1 MKKLKAAAAAAEIV
15 SDDSMVIAGGILPG
29 RANGQEGLLR
39 ACALIVEADV
49 RLCLVSCDV
58 LILTRDIID
67 RVGRKIEAEC
77 GVPFENFLVTV
88 THTHHAPATAA
99 VHGYVRDEAFCAR
112 LEESILAAVRA
123 AAKKLASSG
132 NSAEAEMLFGLGQEA
147 TVGANSRLLMKDGTI
162 AWAGYDMN
170 ETVRPTG
177 PMDAE
182 LPVVALRKKDG
193 SYEALFFNH
202 SSHNIGGYKPG
213 IRSPAFYGLAAQE
226 IEKKVGG
233 TVFFLPG
240 AFGSTHN
247 LHVPPVEAAFRV
259 KSAIEETL
267 PRLQPLPASPLKSIK
282 VEFEYRVRNFDEAAE
297 DEAVSYW
304 CNKWQKNPQPTI
316 DVFRRMREALREHQG
331 EVRRSWM
338 QAILLGDVAFVG
350 IPGELF
356 TVLGLEIKRRSPF
369 RYTYIINL
377 ANDWIGYLP
386 DKRGFELGGYQVWT
400 GLHSLVAPGTGES
413 VVEEALR
420 LLDKLYEA
428 V

>member
-1 MKKLKAAAAAAEIV
+1 MEKLKAAAAVAEIAGE
-15 SDDSMVIAGGILPG
+15 DSMVIAGGILPG
-29 RANGQEGLLR
+29 KASGQEGLLR
-39 ACALIVEADV
+39 ASALIIEAETV
-49 RLCLVSCDV
+49 ICLVSCDV
-58 LILTRDIID
+58 LILTRDMID
-67 RVGRKIEAEC
+67 RVSRKIEAEY
-77 GVPFENFLVTV
+77 GVPFENFTVTV

-112 LEESILAAVRA
+112 LEESIVTAVRA
-123 AAKKLASSG
+123 AADKLARSG
-132 NSAEAEMLFGLGQEA
+132 SETEMFLGLGQEA

-170 ETVRPTG
+170 EAVRPTG

-182 LPVVALRKKDG
+182 LPVVAFRKKDG

-226 IEKKVGG
+226 IEKKLGG
-233 TVFFLPG
+233 TIFFLPG

-247 LHVPPVEAAFRV
+247 LHVPPGEAAFRV

-267 PRLQPLPASPLKSIK
+267 PRLRPLPASPLKSIK
-282 VEFEYRVRNFDEAAE
+282 VEFEYRVRNFDEDAE
-297 DEAVSYW
+297 DKAVSYW

-316 DVFRRMREALREHQG
+316 DVFRKMRGALREHQG

-338 QAILLGDVAFVG
+338 QVILLGDVAFIG

-369 RYTYIINL
+369 RYTYVINL

-386 DKRGFELGGYQVWT
+386 DRKGFELGGYQVWT
-400 GLHSLVAPGTGES
+400 GLHSLVAPGTGED

-420 LLDKLYEA
+420 LLDRLK
-428 V
+428 